1 MTALGNSHETK
12 HWGRSES
19 NMPHGRESGRCSQ
32 PSSTPAAGSLPQT
45 ENALGL
51 PVPGVRRFLIK
62 NQVTETP
69 EQVINIKQL

>member
-1 MTALGNSHETK
+1 MRPGTRGGVSATCCTGGSRGDAANH
-12 HWGRSES
+12 
-19 NMPHGRESGRCSQ
+19 PQ
-32 PSSTPAAGSLPQT
+32 PRQPAAGSLPQT

-69 EQVINIKQL
+69 EQVINIKQM